1 MQAWVARLHRVED
14 AALVILLSAMIGL
27 ASTQILMRNFF
38 DSGFVWIDP
47 LLRVL
52 VLWLCLL
59 GATVA
64 TRDDKHIRIDLL
76 DKFFKPNTHYLI
88 QAIVGQISAW
98 TCLVIGWYGMGW
110 IRLDFE
116 DGMTAFAGIPAWMLE
131 IVVPLSFALIGLR
144 YFILSLGWART
155 FIRNLHSAEGTGA

>member
-14 AALVILLSAMIGL
+14 AALVILLSAMIAL
-27 ASTQILMRNFF
+27 AATQILMRNFF
-38 DSGFVWIDP
+38 ESGFVWIDP

-52 VLWLCLL
+52 VMWLSLL

-64 TRDDKHIRIDLL
+64 TRDNKHIRIDLL
-76 DKFFKPNTHYLI
+76 NKLFTPNTHCLI
-88 QAIVGQISAW
+88 QAVVGQISAW

-110 IRLDFE
+110 ISLDFE

-131 IVVPLSFALIGLR
+131 IIVPLSFTLIGLR
-144 YFILSLGWART
+144 YFILSLGWARS
-155 FIRNLHSAEGTGA
+155 FVRNLHSADDTGA